1 MICAMIRWHCSVC
14 EKLQKAKIEL
24 SQMLQTE
31 INLPFITATADGP
44 KHLQMTITRA
54 KFEQLCNDLFERTL
68 KPCEQ
73 ALQAAKLT
81 PDKIDEVILVGGST
95 RIPRIQELV
104 RNFFGKEP
112 SKNVNPDEVVA
123 IGAAIQGAVLAG
135 EVTDVLLL
143 DVTPL
148 TLGIETL
155 GGVMTPMIPANTTIP
170 TRKTEIFSTATD
182 NQTSVEI
189 HVLQGERPMARDNR
203 SLGRFH
209 LDGIPPAPRGVPQIE
224 VTFDIDANGILT
236 VTARDK
242 ATGKQQDIRITASS
256 GLSKEEIERMK
267 REAQEH
273 AAEDKKRR
281 EEVELRNQADQLVYQ
296 TDKQLQ
302 ELGDKIP
309 AEHRTRI
316 EQAKERLSDAIKNN
330 PSDIRPA
337 MDALTKAWNDASAAM
352 YQAAGATTSGNA
364 SSTGSSSTPG
374 VEDAEFTVVDDK

>member
-1 MICAMIRWHCSVC
+1 
-14 EKLQKAKIEL
+14 
-24 SQMLQTE
+24 
-31 INLPFITATADGP
+31 
-44 KHLQMTITRA
+44 
-54 KFEQLCNDLFERTL
+54 
-68 KPCEQ
+68 
-73 ALQAAKLT
+73 QAAKLT

-112 SKNVNPDEVVA
+112 SKSVNPDEVVA
-123 IGAAIQGAVLAG
+123 VGAAIQGAVLAG

-256 GLSKEEIERMK
+256 GLSREEIERMK

-296 TDKQLQ
+296 TEKQLR
-302 ELGDKIP
+302 EFGDKIP
-309 AEHRTRI
+309 AEHRTRL

-352 YQAAGATTSGNA
+352 YQATSASSTTSGA
-364 SSTGSSSTPG
+364 RGSDGGASSTPG